1 MLNEEEENEE
11 EEEEEVEEQPLWVD
25 EEDPTWPEEGED
37 GWGFRTSQFF
47 DKMSLKTETIKSG
60 DGNEDDDDDDDDDEL
75 VTNWESEA
83 DDWVIKEIV
92 SNDWEA
98 NVFADPSPL
107 LVYVF
112 ARYGRRCDLLSISL
126 AFVGFMDLSSLRKML
141 TIPSMSGMGLHTLS
155 VISFGIMSLFIFC
168 IYNKTEFCL

>member
-1 MLNEEEENEE
+1 MLNEDKEKEGKEE

-47 DKMSLKTETIKSG
+47 DKMSLKTETKKTG
-60 DGNEDDDDDDDDDEL
+60 DGNGDDDYDDDDDNDEL

-112 ARYGRRCDLLSISL
+112 ARYGRRFDLLSISL
-126 AFVGFMDLSSLRKML
+126 AFVGFMDLLSLRKML
-141 TIPSMSGMGLHTLS
+141 KISSMLGMGVH
-155 VISFGIMSLFIFC
+155 FIGCF
-168 IYNKTEFCL
+168 ILVS